1 MDFYDVA
8 ASYCLTKALFSI
20 WLISA
25 QRANKDELIVF
36 SSSRYGAIGFSIDL
50 ITRLMS
56 CDLLD
61 RCPCASASP
70 FQKKKEGGAVRV
82 LDVAEISLV
91 YQLIKIVCLMAWM

>member
-1 MDFYDVA
+1 
-8 ASYCLTKALFSI
+8 
-20 WLISA
+20 
-25 QRANKDELIVF
+25 
-36 SSSRYGAIGFSIDL
+36 
-50 ITRLMS
+50 MS